1 MLEAYQQYLANAEAL
16 AEQDATNTG
25 WQQDLLIL
33 SRKRQSKLSPRKAAK
48 PTEHLGVSEL
58 KTFSPQQ
65 RVRVGPDIN
74 IFPSYSITFPITK
87 STVDMKHLTVLTF
100 IAIVLALTIA
110 SSLSGS
116 GDAQSGGNDGHLHC
130 QHHTN
135 YFILHACPPQQA
147 TAMGVR
153 RRRFFLARDYVR
165 SRTQRFSDPGME
177 MR

>member
-110 SSLSGS
+110 SSYLDLGTLNLVVTTAISIASTTLIILFYMHVHRSKPLLWVFVGAGFFWLGIMFALALS
-116 GDAQSGGNDGHLHC
+116 D
-130 QHHTN
+130 
-135 YFILHACPPQQA
+135 
-147 TAMGVR
+147 
-153 RRRFFLARDYVR
+153 FLTR
-165 SRTQRFSDPGME
+165 GWK
-177 MR
+177 